1 VSVEA
6 PARPQE
12 QEELDALIEEARQRA
27 RRRRLGFAAVVIGS
41 LAIAGGLYMGFNGGG
56 EGNPAMRGEPSQG
69 GGAGVSQ
76 RSSQSRVAPESRPC
90 SPRGPSLTGDIDG
103 DGVSDLVNMTSRPDQ
118 ARGCRYGLVV
128 DTGRGARRYSF
139 GNRIPPQTTWPD
151 APRLNSLIRLDDRS
165 RLEIVVD
172 AMSGASTVFAEV
184 FSIAGGKLVEMRR
197 EAQPLGLNRGR
208 AFSYAGSVV
217 NETGVDCFGG
227 AGSGIVVASGATES
241 GRRHLN
247 VTRKFFRVDRTR
259 FHRLRGRTEWI
270 QSRAIRP
277 TDNLAEKYPEFAGR
291 PFPSCSQ

>member
-1 VSVEA
+1 MPVEA
-6 PARPQE
+6 PLRPPE
-12 QEELDALIEEARQRA
+12 QDELDALIEEARRRA
-27 RRRRLGFAAVVIGS
+27 RRRRLGYAAAAIAAA
-41 LAIAGGLYMGFNGGG
+41 AIAGGLYIGFGGAG
-56 EGNPAMRGEPSQG
+56 GGNPAMRGEPSQG
-69 GGAGVSQ
+69 GGAGASQ

-90 SPRGPSLTGDIDG
+90 NPRGRSLTGDVDG
-103 DGVSDLVNMTSRPDQ
+103 DGIADRVSMTSRPDR
-118 ARGCRYGLVV
+118 AGGCRYGIGV
-128 DTGRGARRYSF
+128 DTASAARHYSF

-151 APRLNSLIRLDDRS
+151 APRLNSLIRLDDRP

-184 FSIAGGKLVEMRR
+184 FTIAGGKLVEMRR
-197 EAQPLGLNRGR
+197 EAQALGLNRGR

-270 QSRAIRP
+270 QSPAIRP

-291 PFPSCSQ
+291 PFPSCSR